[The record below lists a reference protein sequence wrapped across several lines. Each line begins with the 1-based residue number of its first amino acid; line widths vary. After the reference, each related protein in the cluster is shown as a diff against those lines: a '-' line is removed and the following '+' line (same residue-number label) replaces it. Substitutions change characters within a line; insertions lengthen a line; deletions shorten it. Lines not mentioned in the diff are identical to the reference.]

1 MGALA
6 LSSLLNPSLRAGTAE
21 SGPFLKAPHFAP
33 KAKNIINRM
42 FPYVFAKFSRFPAG
56 PKEAADEVKAR
67 ALLTLSEGVALY
79 RKGKKDAALSHTR
92 SEPPGKTAGII
103 DQKWAV

>member
-33 KAKNIINRM
+33 KAKNIIYLFQSGGPSHLDLFDPKPELTKRDGQRVPEELVKNIRLAQIGKESKLLAS
-42 FPYVFAKFSRFPAG
+42 PYQFARHG
-56 PKEAADEVKAR
+56 
-67 ALLTLSEGVALY
+67 
-79 RKGKKDAALSHTR
+79 
-92 SEPPGKTAGII
+92 
-103 DQKWAV
+103 